1 VCADLPAGRWKA
13 TPVAVKIIEH
23 YSNTDGVGSSRGN
36 RVSAGREM
44 LFATSISHPNLVR
57 LQSDWLAEIQAV
69 FGGGWQRVG
78 LGMSPLDI
86 MSPSQFDKMVCCINI
101 CWVSC

>member
-1 VCADLPAGRWKA
+1 M
-13 TPVAVKIIEH
+13 AVKIIEH

-57 LQSDWLAEIQAV
+57 SHDDWIAETQAV
-69 FGGGWQRVG
+69 FGGGWQRIV
-78 LGMSPLDI
+78 LGMPPLDI
-86 MSPSQFDKMVCCINI
+86 MSPSYFNEMVCCINI
-101 CWVSC
+101 VRYADNGAPCVSTCR